1 MSVIRSLLLLLPL
14 CLATLSS
21 NVSAQGATENSQ
33 KLTVRNDSR
42 ALLSEAEKFRQQQQF
57 CEEEK
62 LIAEPW
68 IRWGSENRA
77 LCLTQSRTAA
87 ERDACIQSVM
97 NRLDELKK
105 EHAATY
111 ATQSRHVTA
120 NLPLMRSLLE
130 RLSEN
135 TRTAA
140 LAVQGDAE
148 PGELSSMR
156 LQNCMVSR

>member
-1 MSVIRSLLLLLPL
+1 MSAVRPLLLLLPF
-14 CLATLSS
+14 CLAVVSS
-21 NVSAQGATENSQ
+21 NVSAQGAAQNS
-33 KLTVRNDSR
+33 RNLAARSDSR
-42 ALLSEAEKFRQQQQF
+42 TSLSTAEKLRQQQQF

-77 LCLTQSRTAA
+77 VCLVQSQTVA
-87 ERDACIQSVM
+87 ERDACIESALS
-97 NRLDELKK
+97 RLDELEK

-111 ATQSRHVTA
+111 ATQSRHLA
-120 NLPLMRSLLE
+120 PNRPLMRSLLD

-140 LAVQGDAE
+140 LAIRGDAE
-148 PGELSSMR
+148 PAELRSMR
-156 LQNCMVSR
+156 LQNCLASR